1 MAVELAPDRI
11 QVNSVCPGFIA
22 SPLLDR
28 TADAAA
34 DFLGLASR
42 TEAFETMKRFLLLPR
57 IGRPE
62 EVAAAILF
70 LASDDASFITGIA
83 LSVDGGLW
91 AGPPPMMPI
100 A

>member
-1 MAVELAPDRI
+1 
-11 QVNSVCPGFIA
+11 
-22 SPLLDR
+22 
-28 TADAAA
+28 
-34 DFLGLASR
+34 
-42 TEAFETMKRFLLLPR
+42 
-57 IGRPE
+57 
-62 EVAAAILF
+62 VAAAILF